1 MHFSKMLSRSDMAL
15 LSHQLLMAEAPS
27 ENESTTCSPMNSN
40 AIPSFRYSG
49 MFSRSSSVLIKTPDI
64 SIPKPSEAMSLSKA
78 IGRKLELFREEES
91 LRSSKQLWIILF
103 CLSVSEFIGLYDWL
117 SFISVALCDY
127 VDAIIN
133 IFCSTSKEIK
143 FVLVE

>member
-1 MHFSKMLSRSDMAL
+1 M
-15 LSHQLLMAEAPS
+15 
-27 ENESTTCSPMNSN
+27 
-40 AIPSFRYSG
+40 
-49 MFSRSSSVLIKTPDI
+49 
-64 SIPKPSEAMSLSKA
+64 
-78 IGRKLELFREEES
+78 
-91 LRSSKQLWIILF
+91 
-103 CLSVSEFIGLYDWL
+103 SVSEFIGLYDWL